1 MENGKAGA
9 SCCSR
14 SRCFAISTPI
24 SSAFAL
30 PASTKRMWT
39 VLALALLLP
48 AHGLI
53 VPAAAPPRTV
63 ARAPTPTMNIFK
75 NAFANDAA
83 YSKKENAGLSKQA
96 AQKTITWIGPKGQ
109 KKTATVV
116 PGQRLKDVARACGIP
131 IRVRRR
137 PATGR
142 GTASPKIAP
151 AAPRRACA
159 RLSPPPAPRAAV
171 RLPGRH
177 LQDVRGAVRDGP
189 RQNLPG
195 EGAGQGRHDQI
206 QHPGMSRRVL

>member
-14 SRCFAISTPI
+14 SRCFAISNPI

-137 PATGR
+137 PAAGR
-142 GTASPKIAP
+142 RTASPKIAP

-159 RLSPPPAPRAAV
+159 RLLTAARAA
-171 RLPGRH
+171 
-177 LQDVRGAVRDGP
+177 
-189 RQNLPG
+189 
-195 EGAGQGRHDQI
+195 
-206 QHPGMSRRVL
+206 RRSTTARTASARRARRSAAWAASKSARRRRRART

>member
-48 AHGLI
+48 AHGLV

-63 ARAPTPTMNIFK
+63 ARAATPTMNIFK

-137 PATGR
+137 PAAGR
-142 GTASPKIAP
+142 ATASPKNCARG
-151 AAPRRACA
+151 AAPRLRQPSH
-159 RLSPPPAPRAAV
+159 RRPRARRSTTA
-171 RLPGRH
+171 RTASAR
-177 LQDVRGAVRDGP
+177 RAR
-189 RQNLPG
+189 RS
-195 EGAGQGRHDQI
+195 AGWAA
-206 QHPGMSRRVL
+206 SKSARRRRRART

>member
-9 SCCSR
+9 SCCFS
-14 SRCFAISTPI
+14 SCFAISTDI
-24 SSAFAL
+24 SSGGAL

-63 ARAPTPTMNIFK
+63 ARVTPPTMNIFK

-131 IRVRRR
+131 IRVRRQ
-137 PATGR
+137 PAADR
-142 GTASPKIAP
+142 ATASPKNCARG
-151 AAPRRACA
+151 AAPRLRQPSHRRPRRAPQYDCQDGICKTCEA
-159 RLSPPPAPRAAV
+159 QCGMGRVKICQAKAP
-171 RLPGRH
+171 
-177 LQDVRGAVRDGP
+177 GATV
-189 RQNLPG
+189 
-195 EGAGQGRHDQI
+195 EA
-206 QHPGMSRRVL
+206 

>member
-1 MENGKAGA
+1 MDGKAGVLLA
-9 SCCSR
+9 VLLR
-14 SRCFAISTPI
+14 DLRRDLL
-24 SSAFAL
+24 AFPL
-30 PASTKRMWT
+30 PPSTKPMWT
-39 VLALALLLP
+39 VLALALVLP

-63 ARAPTPTMNIFK
+63 ARVTPPTMNIFK

-131 IRVRRR
+131 IRVRRP
-137 PATGR
+137 PAAR
-142 GTASPKIAP
+142 QPKNAP

-159 RLSPPPAPRAAV
+159 RSPPPAPRAA

-177 LQDVRGAVRDGP
+177 LQDVRGAVR
-189 RQNLPG
+189 RRAASKSAMKAPG
-195 EGAGQGRHDQI
+195 KDVTIKYNI
-206 QHPGMSRRVL
+206 QMSRRVL

>member
-1 MENGKAGA
+1 MRAAE
-9 SCCSR
+9 
-14 SRCFAISTPI
+14 
-24 SSAFAL
+24 L
-30 PASTKRMWT
+30 
-39 VLALALLLP
+39 LLALLLP
-48 AHGLI
+48 AHGLV

-63 ARAPTPTMNIFK
+63 ARATTPTMNIFK

-131 IRVRRR
+131 IRVRRP
-137 PATGR
+137 PAAGR
-142 GTASPKIAP
+142 GTASPKNCARGAARALAP
-151 AAPRRACA
+151 AF
-159 RLSPPPAPRAAV
+159 SPPPAPRAAV

-177 LQDVRGAVRDGP
+177 LQDVRGAVRHGP

-195 EGAGQGRHDQI
+195 EGAGQGRDDQI

>member
-1 MENGKAGA
+1 
-9 SCCSR
+9 
-14 SRCFAISTPI
+14 
-24 SSAFAL
+24 
-30 PASTKRMWT
+30 MWT

-48 AHGLI
+48 AHGLV

-63 ARAPTPTMNIFK
+63 ARATTPTMNIFK

-131 IRVRRR
+131 IRVRRPPAAGALLPAPKLR
-137 PATGR
+137 PRRRA
-142 GTASPKIAP
+142 ALAP
-151 AAPRRACA
+151 AI
-159 RLSPPPAPRAAV
+159 SPPPAPRAAV

-195 EGAGQGRHDQI
+195 EGAGQGRDDQI